1 MLTKRLFIIG
11 FAVMAI
17 VLTSG
22 QTLYAQ
28 KVAGE
33 AEYDKYVKL
42 LRQDLR
48 SGKKQ
53 FVALNLPLTEAE
65 AVKFWPVY
73 EQYAGE
79 LAKIYDARIQIVKD
93 YAAGYN
99 TLTDATA
106 ASLNLR
112 AIDNEEAVTK
122 LRQKYVPLI
131 GKVLPGK
138 KAALFFQIEKRLG
151 LLIDLQLASE
161 IPLVIQ

>member
-1 MLTKRLFIIG
+1 MFIKRCLITAA
-11 FAVMAI
+11 AVAI
-17 VLTSG
+17 VLTAG
-22 QTLYAQ
+22 QVLLAQ
-28 KVAGE
+28 KGSTD
-33 AEYDKYVKL
+33 AEYDKYVSL
-42 LRQDLR
+42 LRKDLR
-48 SGKKQ
+48 SDKKQ

-93 YAAGYN
+93 YAANYG
-99 TLTDATA
+99 TLTDSTA

-112 AIDNEEAVTK
+112 AIDNEVAVSK
-122 LRQKYVPLI
+122 LRQKYVPLV

>member
-1 MLTKRLFIIG
+1 MFIIRLLVTS
-11 FAVMAI
+11 ALTAI
-17 VLTSG
+17 VLTAG
-22 QTLYAQ
+22 QALYAQ
-28 KVAGE
+28 KAPAD

-48 SGKKQ
+48 SDKKQ
-53 FVALNLPLTEAE
+53 FLALNLPLTETE

-93 YAAGYN
+93 YAASYN
-99 TLTDATA
+99 SLTDATA

-122 LRQKYVPLI
+122 LRQKYVPI
-131 GKVLPGK
+131 VGRVLPGK